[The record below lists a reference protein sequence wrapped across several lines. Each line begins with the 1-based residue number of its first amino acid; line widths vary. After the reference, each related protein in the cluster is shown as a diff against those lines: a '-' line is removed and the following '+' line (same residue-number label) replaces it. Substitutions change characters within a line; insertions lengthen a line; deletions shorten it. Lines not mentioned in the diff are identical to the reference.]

1 MADAAQPD
9 SHAEQNSRVELTSRA
24 QPYSKAERLLNL
36 LMALRGTHVGLDR
49 EQIRS
54 VVRGYSPEASAEA
67 FERMF
72 ERDKDELRAMG
83 VPVAT
88 LTDASGVVTGYRIE
102 GDWALPPLALSRAE
116 LAVLGL
122 AARVWQRAD
131 LAPAALNALRK
142 VEAQLG
148 MRSSEPGAAPIAGL
162 SLDSPAV
169 HALIDAA
176 GTRTPITFEYSKGQD
191 AATELRHI
199 QPWGTVWWRAHW
211 YLVGFDT
218 DRDDVRVFRAS
229 RIAGTVRPD
238 PHGLDYEVPA
248 GFDAAGAIGR
258 FARSDATALELA
270 LDPGVA
276 ADLRLRGEPRGR
288 TEDGADVVVLAV
300 ADLTSGVGSVLAFG
314 TGARVIG
321 PPDAVQEAC
330 GQLDAL
336 IDSLA
341 APAPRAGRP
350 LTAGVA
356 PGGPGTAQFAR
367 LLALVP
373 WLAANSGVPI
383 SDAAAHFGISE
394 EQLIADLGSVI
405 TSGADD
411 WTLFDIQ
418 YWEDGGEI
426 DVIDALDLDAPLTL
440 TPDEGLALVV
450 ALNALAAVPGG
461 SRSEELSSVT
471 AKLTAALG
479 RHAPAPGA
487 VAVRV
492 DLPAEVVAPVEE
504 ALATGRAVELTYLGA
519 VRDEVT
525 QRVVDPL
532 GLVVV
537 DGYGY
542 VRGYCRSAGGL
553 RMFRVDRIL
562 AICVSTEA
570 ARDVGQAG
578 AVEPMAVALDSTG
591 RRIVVDVP
599 AGSPV
604 LDRNPV
610 ARRWSLPG
618 ELVRA
623 ELPVGDFTW
632 ARRLVLSSAG
642 AVVLREP
649 GWLVEELIAS
659 ARAARAR
666 YQHEVV
672 AEEASH

>member
-1 MADAAQPD
+1 MADA
-9 SHAEQNSRVELTSRA
+9 A

-36 LMALRGTHVGLDR
+36 LMALRGTHVGLGR

-169 HALIDAA
+169 HALIDAS

-229 RIAGTVRPD
+229 RIAGAVRSDPD
-238 PHGLDYEVPA
+238 GWDYEVPG
-248 GFDAAGAIGR
+248 GFDAAEAIGR
-258 FARSDATALELA
+258 FARSDAIGLELA

-276 ADLRLRGEPRGR
+276 ADLRLRGEPQGR
-288 TEDGADVVVLAV
+288 TEGGADVVILPV

-321 PPDAVQEAC
+321 PPAAVEEAAS
-330 GQLDAL
+330 QLDAL
-336 IDSLA
+336 IDSLT

-383 SDAAAHFGISE
+383 ADAAAHFGISE

-426 DVIDALDLDAPLTL
+426 EVIDALDLDAPLTL

-461 SRSEELSSVT
+461 SRSAELSSVT
-471 AKLTAALG
+471 AKLTTALG

-492 DLPAEVVAPVEE
+492 DLPAEVLAPVEE

-532 GLVVV
+532 GVVVV

-562 AICVSTEA
+562 AITASTDA
-570 ARDVGQAG
+570 ARDVGQAE
-578 AVEPMAVALDSTG
+578 AVEPMAVALGSTG
-591 RRIVVDVP
+591 RRILVDVP
-599 AGSPV
+599 ASSPA

-618 ELVRA
+618 DAVRA

-632 ARRLVLSSAG
+632 ARRLVLGSAG

-649 GWLVEELIAS
+649 GWLVDELIVS

-672 AEEASH
+672 DGEGSQ

>member
-238 PHGLDYEVPA
+238 PHGSDYEVPA
-248 GFDAAGAIGR
+248 GFDAADAIGR

-288 TEDGADVVVLAV
+288 TEDGADVVVLPV

-321 PPDAVQEAC
+321 PPDAVQEAR